1 MPPDPNEDD
10 QEPAYAVGY
19 RKPPRHTRFQPGVS
33 GNPRGRPKAAK
44 NLSTLVHEALNE
56 LVVVTENGRRR
67 KLSKRQAVI
76 KQLVNRSAQGDL
88 KAMQML
94 FSTMHDIER
103 ASDAASAEPAFDAA
117 DEKVLALLEARL
129 LASRAETR

>member
-1 MPPDPNEDD
+1 MGSAMPPDPNEDD

-56 LVVVTENGRRR
+56 LVVVTENGRRC
-67 KLSKRQAVI
+67 KLSKRQAG
-76 KQLVNRSAQGDL
+76 SAQGDL

-94 FSTMHDIER
+94 FSTMQDIER

-117 DEKVLALLEARL
+117 DKKVIALLEAR